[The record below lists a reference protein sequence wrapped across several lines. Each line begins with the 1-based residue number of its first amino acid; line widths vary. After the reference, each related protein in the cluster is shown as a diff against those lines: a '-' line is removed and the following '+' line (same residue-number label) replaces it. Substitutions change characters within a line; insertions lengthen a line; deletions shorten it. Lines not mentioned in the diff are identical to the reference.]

1 MSLLGASIGLG
12 VAQGALGFLGS
23 RSAAEANAAA
33 VRARNSAIE
42 AAANNTRSA
51 RKTQQTYAYRLQQD
65 NVGTQANAVSGA
77 LAATSA
83 ARGISGSRTAQA
95 IQQNNLGQA
104 GERLEDL
111 AVNDLLTRT
120 QIDIDWA
127 NQMNQRGGYQAQS
140 MGLSLLN
147 AGLSAI
153 NTGISAYGT
162 LQASGFGSSSTP
174 TQTTAWQGI
183 PYRIPGR

>member
-23 RSAAEANAAA
+23 RSAAQANAAA
-33 VRARNSAIE
+33 VRARNAAIE
-42 AAANNTRSA
+42 TAANSTRSA
-51 RKTQQTYAYRLQQD
+51 RKAQQKYAYRLQQG
-65 NVGTQANAVSGA
+65 NVGSQANAVSGA

-83 ARGISGSRTAQA
+83 ARGIGGSRTAQA
-95 IQQNNLGQA
+95 LQQNNLGQA

-127 NQMNQRGGYQAQS
+127 NSMNQRGGYQGQS

-153 NTGISAYGT
+153 NTGLSAYGT
-162 LQASGFGSSSTP
+162 LKAGGFGSSSP